1 MSTIEA
7 LDVSRILN
15 KMSRFS
21 ACTCTNVS
29 AKRHSIY
36 LAGPKHQ
43 PDPAFPD
50 QFLGH
55 PDATEEWFAEEPR
68 QSGPSRRIQGD
79 NPAPVFQTEISPS
92 YTGRI
97 ILPPE
102 TRLADAWRYVV
113 GLRDPSTNRKTLLLR
128 AFAYV
133 GFLLFGYSV
142 GMLFT
147 ARTLGK
153 GEPKLVT
160 GIELSLV
167 AFTYAAITV
176 VLTTATDAAGPHSW
190 WAMKW
195 AAAQKADLSVKDI
208 RRILRSDSVLSAS
221 KSLLIGSLRAKLAAV
236 FYLSLRLG
244 PPFGFSLLFG
254 GYTVECSEEGA
265 RYPWE
270 FIVRTNLGLL
280 LCGGS
285 LTVGVPV
292 VCSII
297 LLLYARKT
305 DSVPRSL
312 LAVAISLSN
321 VIQPLQRRGT
331 MAPSKAVVKRLD
343 STQRFQAVRCNM
355 NGQFV
360 LEFAPCEPL
369 IQPSPDA
376 AAEGSAVD
384 LTTEHSG
391 SFLVSHAKR
400 LAPPMAGSLLLAI
413 GLQVWLQTV
422 SIRSPDDANI
432 CLPMDQIFGYPGARI
447 GLSILVSFY
456 GIAIAAAYEQMM
468 QIYRWSVVHR
478 NPVNFLWLENV
489 FQGHFLLS
497 YWCFKHLPILG
508 GRAFTTGLLGT
519 VVTRL
524 CVGFIT
530 PLALLIGWDSATQST
545 TYRDAVFAMTW
556 VTFGGMVLS
565 SVVVLASTR
574 KDYVPDDDPIVTA
587 VVMQDLVELLRE
599 TNGTVRTEKMKIGS
613 VQVHGVEATPTQDSF
628 SRVSVRQEV
637 EAFKA
642 GWYI

>member
-1 MSTIEA
+1 
-7 LDVSRILN
+7 
-15 KMSRFS
+15 
-21 ACTCTNVS
+21 
-29 AKRHSIY
+29 
-36 LAGPKHQ
+36 
-43 PDPAFPD
+43 
-50 QFLGH
+50 
-55 PDATEEWFAEEPR
+55 
-68 QSGPSRRIQGD
+68 
-79 NPAPVFQTEISPS
+79 
-92 YTGRI
+92 
-97 ILPPE
+97 
-102 TRLADAWRYVV
+102 
-113 GLRDPSTNRKTLLLR
+113 
-128 AFAYV
+128 
-133 GFLLFGYSV
+133 
-142 GMLFT
+142 MLFT

-160 GIELSLV
+160 GIELFLV

-221 KSLLIGSLRAKLAAV
+221 KSLLIGSLRARLAAV

-254 GYTVECSEEGA
+254 GYTVECSEENA

-384 LTTEHSG
+384 LSTEHSG
-391 SFLVSHAKR
+391 SFLMSHAKR

-447 GLSILVSFY
+447 GLSIL
-456 GIAIAAAYEQMM
+456 
-468 QIYRWSVVHR
+468 SVVHR